1 MTDTITYRGYEIDP
15 VIDPDE
21 CGNWQICSVEEATFF
36 EIYPPDIDDPK
47 IVTICNLDVAA
58 HTLAEAKAAIDED
71 IASTGE

>member
-47 IVTICNLDVAA
+47 LDVAA